1 MEYQLNKI
9 RFISKILEIFHQEKL
24 NRLARLLEELNS
36 GNPPETRFAKAEL
49 RRLAMFEE
57 KFLRLIET
65 YPDPI
70 PQDTFDNPRLIYD
83 LITGDLIE
91 F

>member
-1 MEYQLNKI
+1 MKYHLDKI
-9 RFISKILEIFHQEKL
+9 KFIAKTLEIFHQEKR
-24 NRLARLLEELNS
+24 NRLERLLEEFNS

-49 RRLAMFEE
+49 RRMAMFEE
-57 KFLRLIET
+57 KFLRLMEN

-70 PQDTFDNPRLIYD
+70 PQETLNNPRLMYD
-83 LITGDLIE
+83 LITGDVLE